1 LIITLCN
8 QTYGFINK
16 NNNFKRELSN
26 LANTPNLDLENI
38 SVLSDTASVYDQI
51 VTEIITKTNNNIA
64 KIDAIN
70 ISNTGGIDGAVG
82 DGIADDTTAIQTVL
96 SSGGYINFGNSD
108 KIYKITS
115 TLNISSDT
123 VIDGNG
129 ATINMPSSATSKSI
143 FEINDKSNVIIK
155 NLKIISVADQ
165 ARAIVDRIG
174 LTSNLVGIHITTYT
188 DGLTKDIIIQNV
200 YGENL
205 EYLIKADGELNTFN
219 RNILVEN
226 IKTYNCVQPI
236 FTSNVD
242 GFKMRHLD
250 LDQKT
255 DVDGHDHH
263 FYLGDYSNNLEIT
276 DVIVRRGSTDSAG
289 ACSFNIA
296 SSNNGTLEN
305 INIRNVTFDNINNP
319 TLFSII
325 CVRNITID
333 EVLADITTA
342 KIPIWFHDVE
352 NVLLTNFNISG
363 TIGQL
368 IEGTVDDASYNGL
381 VVLKNSI
388 IDVVMTSSM
397 CSAPNLV
404 IMDNHF
410 TLSSTTSAIS
420 FFKYISQA
428 YKMKIENNIF
438 NILAYVNG
446 SEFFDVRVS
455 DGADILINNNTII
468 NSSGTNL
475 AFIIGDS
482 TTAGGTTKFIAT
494 NNRYKGYDAFWYATK
509 TLLISVN
516 NINLDNITEE
526 TPTTPSSVDTYS
538 VKNFGAKGDFNG
550 TTGTDDTSAIQSAL
564 DGGGY
569 ISFDS
574 ADSVYKIT
582 SPLYVSSNS
591 VIDGCGATIFM
602 PSNAVGYGIF
612 GLTNVSNVIIK
623 NFNFKST
630 ADKTRENLR
639 IGTSSNI
646 SGINI
651 TATQDD
657 ISKNIE
663 IKNIYCENLEYGIN
677 ITGSSFF
684 NKNITIEDYKT
695 YNCCQ
700 PISLKYVDGIVLK
713 NLDLDVASDI
723 SGSDHHIKFFEFTYN
738 VDIKHL
744 TARRG
749 STIDGASAFALE
761 SSNDNYLENIKISD
775 VNYNGLN
782 TNRIFYLRNIKN
794 CSINGVFGVSTIAT
808 CVCYYGGVHNLIL
821 TNLNIKGVIS
831 NLVYQFIE
839 YTRPYIVDVNYNNL
853 LTLTNSKIDITF
865 TGIIFNGQNIVIK
878 DNLFNL
884 STTSSVTMIKLL
896 ANENSTFK
904 IEHNLIN
911 ILAQPDGLG
920 LFDIREETGVDVLIN
935 NNTFINSIGTD
946 LSFIIMDDTT
956 AGGSSKIV
964 FVNNLYNGF
973 TNIWYAT
980 KVLLVSVNNID
991 LGNITEGTTPPLAN
1005 VKDFGAKGDGVTDDT
1020 TAIQYA
1026 LDLSYISKMPIWFPS
1041 GTYIITKSLY
1051 VHNTENEKGI
1061 SIYGSGTDNTI
1072 IKKITHT
1079 SYTSDLLN
1087 INGTDYPVDDD
1098 SILNLSYHSSHFTIA
1113 DICLSS
1119 GTFDEVTTS
1128 SGLETNAS
1136 LSKYGIYCLGSSK
1149 FELRNV
1155 MTRGCKNGF
1164 YFLVPWK
1171 ANFDNCQGTF
1181 AENAFYIGY
1190 HTGGAGGTTTIL
1202 KNCYALG
1209 CTTGFMI
1216 SGISTTSLINCSVD
1230 GAYKY
1235 AYYFDNTS
1243 ACNME
1248 RCSVED
1254 ARIVLRLSGCY
1265 GFKVSGLTASGI
1277 KAYVPFAYNE
1287 AQIYISHSE
1296 AIFEQIDIEN
1306 LVNED
1311 GSEYTNTKD
1320 IYQISAQANGIYP
1333 INLRFINCILPTNTK
1348 GMFVVGDT
1356 NAVSSVEFI
1365 EQDGTSIIYPNIPDT
1380 SYMLNEQPSIKKS
1393 YDATTPISCSQFG
1406 MVANSSTDAVA
1417 NYAKLKRA
1425 ILAGFKILVDDV
1437 YYITGNE
1444 SLITVPIDMVGV
1456 TDNAKFYGNGT
1467 LFNLRNGCS
1476 RVNIENIEFEN
1487 FDSTL
1492 FTIVYFYTNVT
1503 SDLYTVEKINLNK
1516 NTIKATTRLIY
1527 FRPSVESKTV
1537 DSIANP
1543 WGITKLDI
1551 CNNKFEETTVTSI
1564 SLWDVPFKNY
1574 NISDNNVKNFK
1585 DSLISLGCDEDAT
1598 YPANLLLSM
1607 GNLIVRDNFVFND
1620 DTCWGGDISW
1630 NSATSQYYN
1639 FVLAECQT
1647 VVYQGNHVEGMKSLY
1662 KCALY
1667 DAYLSC
1673 VNVYVANNVWKNN
1686 VCFYATK
1693 ENNTLMKAKG
1703 NNGIRYFINNYY
1715 SVEKDFV
1722 DRLYTQTNNASVVL
1736 ANAWVYWFDAD
1747 DGITKWV
1754 MKDNTL
1760 DIYNLRFSSGVTSA
1774 KELWIENNTI
1784 KCYRSTG
1791 YFLILPNENLDYTGC
1806 WHKIRNNTF
1815 ISTEPYN
1822 SSYYLSLFCSNTTQY
1837 VDTLNLNILIEGN
1850 TFIHPYLAYVLYE
1863 LDANEVILRNNIFRS
1878 TSSDLHIAYSTN
1890 KINILRNINNKFE
1903 AQGNKKVFENMSSVY
1918 GEIEENFE
1926 IHDYSATDSSSN
1938 LNVKIGNVFTGTYT
1952 FLKEYEILSP
1962 QGIAT
1967 FSFTFKYWYDLAN
1980 TVNKVSFTDSNSAVQ
1995 TYTCGTSEG
2004 HSTYVK
2010 ITGETYDT
2018 VKITFGNYTGMT
2030 YFFLS
2035 GIDAEDKIIKVRTRC
2050 VKSAT

>member
-1 LIITLCN
+1 
-8 QTYGFINK
+8 
-16 NNNFKRELSN
+16 

-96 SSGGYINFGNSD
+96 SSGGYINFGDSD
-108 KIYKITS
+108 KIYKVTS
-115 TLNISSDT
+115 TLNIPSDT

-129 ATINMPSSATSKSI
+129 ATINVPSSATSKSV
-143 FEINDKSNVIIK
+143 FEINDKSNIVIK
-155 NLKIISVADQ
+155 NLKIISVADK
-165 ARAIVDRIG
+165 ARVIVDRIG

-188 DGLTKDIIIQNV
+188 DGLTKDITIQNV
-200 YGENL
+200 YGESL

-219 RNILVEN
+219 HNILVEN

-242 GFKMRHLD
+242 GFMMRHLD

-263 FYLGDYSNNLEIT
+263 FYIGDYSNNLEIT
-276 DVIVRRGSTDSAG
+276 DVVVRRGATDSAG

-296 SSNNGTLEN
+296 SSNDGTLEN

-333 EVLADITTA
+333 GVLADITTA

-428 YKMKIENNIF
+428 YKMKIENNVF

-446 SEFFDVRVS
+446 AEFFDVRVS
-455 DGADILINNNTII
+455 NGADILISNNTII

-482 TTAGGTTKFIAT
+482 TTEGGTTKFVAV
-494 NNRYKGYDAFWYATK
+494 NNRYRGYDAFWYATK
-509 TLLISVN
+509 VLLVSID
-516 NINLDNITEE
+516 NIDLDNLTEE
-526 TPTTPSSVDTYS
+526 TPTTPSSSVATYS

-574 ADSVYKIT
+574 ADSAYMIT

-612 GLTNVSNVIIK
+612 NVVNVSNVTIK
-623 NFNFKST
+623 NFNLKST

-639 IGTSSNI
+639 SGISSNI
-646 SGINI
+646 SGINVN
-651 TATQDD
+651 TTENNV
-657 ISKNIE
+657 SKNIK
-663 IKNIYCENLEYGIN
+663 IKNVYCENLEFGIN
-677 ITGSSFF
+677 IYSSLYFH
-684 NKNITIEDYKT
+684 KDITIEDFKT

-700 PISLKYVDGIVLK
+700 PIYLKYVDGIILK
-713 NLDLDVASDI
+713 NLDLDVASDV
-723 SGSDHHIKFFEFTYN
+723 SGSDHHINFREFTYN

-744 TARRG
+744 TAHRG
-749 STIDGASAFALE
+749 STVDGASAFALE
-761 SSNDNYLENIKISD
+761 SSNDNYLENIKITD

-782 TNRIFYLRNIKN
+782 TNRIFFLRNVKN
-794 CSINGVFGVSTIAT
+794 CSIDGVFGISTIAT
-808 CVCYYGGVHNLIL
+808 CVFYYGGVHNLTL

-831 NLVYQFIE
+831 SLVSQFIE
-839 YTRPYIVDVNYNNL
+839 YGRPYIVDTNYNNL
-853 LTLTNSKIDITF
+853 LTLINSKIDITF
-865 TGIIFNGQNIVIK
+865 TGTIFFGQNINIK
-878 DNLFNL
+878 DNVFNL

-904 IEHNLIN
+904 IENNLIN
-911 ILAQPDGLG
+911 VLAQPDGVG

-935 NNTFINSIGTD
+935 NNTIINSIGTD

-964 FVNNLYNGF
+964 FINNLYHGF

-980 KVLLVSVNNID
+980 KILLISVNNNNLDI
-991 LGNITEGTTPPLAN
+991 LA
-1005 VKDFGAKGDGVTDDT
+1005 
-1020 TAIQYA
+1020 
-1026 LDLSYISKMPIWFPS
+1026 
-1041 GTYIITKSLY
+1041 
-1051 VHNTENEKGI
+1051 EEK
-1061 SIYGSGTDNTI
+1061 
-1072 IKKITHT
+1072 
-1079 SYTSDLLN
+1079 
-1087 INGTDYPVDDD
+1087 
-1098 SILNLSYHSSHFTIA
+1098 SIL
-1113 DICLSS
+1113 
-1119 GTFDEVTTS
+1119 
-1128 SGLETNAS
+1128 
-1136 LSKYGIYCLGSSK
+1136 
-1149 FELRNV
+1149 
-1155 MTRGCKNGF
+1155 
-1164 YFLVPWK
+1164 
-1171 ANFDNCQGTF
+1171 
-1181 AENAFYIGY
+1181 
-1190 HTGGAGGTTTIL
+1190 
-1202 KNCYALG
+1202 
-1209 CTTGFMI
+1209 
-1216 SGISTTSLINCSVD
+1216 
-1230 GAYKY
+1230 
-1235 AYYFDNTS
+1235 
-1243 ACNME
+1243 
-1248 RCSVED
+1248 
-1254 ARIVLRLSGCY
+1254 
-1265 GFKVSGLTASGI
+1265 
-1277 KAYVPFAYNE
+1277 
-1287 AQIYISHSE
+1287 
-1296 AIFEQIDIEN
+1296 
-1306 LVNED
+1306 
-1311 GSEYTNTKD
+1311 
-1320 IYQISAQANGIYP
+1320 
-1333 INLRFINCILPTNTK
+1333 
-1348 GMFVVGDT
+1348 
-1356 NAVSSVEFI
+1356 
-1365 EQDGTSIIYPNIPDT
+1365 
-1380 SYMLNEQPSIKKS
+1380 
-1393 YDATTPISCSQFG
+1393 CSQLG
-1406 MVANSSTDAVA
+1406 MVTNDLTYAVT
-1417 NYAKLKRA
+1417 NYTKLKTA
-1425 ILAGFKILVDDV
+1425 ILAGFKILVDDI
-1437 YYITGNE
+1437 YYITGND
-1444 SLITVPIDMVGV
+1444 SSIVIQIDMVGI

-1467 LFNLRNGCS
+1467 LFNLRSGCS
-1476 RVNIENIEFEN
+1476 SVNIENIEFEN
-1487 FDSTL
+1487 FNDLS
-1492 FTIVYFYTNVT
+1492 FTVVHFYTDIT
-1503 SDLYTVEKINLNK
+1503 SDLFTVEKINFNK
-1516 NTIKATTRLIY
+1516 NTIKAKTRLIY
-1527 FRPSVESKTV
+1527 FQPSVQSKTV
-1537 DSIANP
+1537 DAIANP
-1543 WGITKLDI
+1543 WGITRLDI
-1551 CNNKFEETTVTSI
+1551 CNNKFEETTETSI

-1607 GNLIVRDNFVFND
+1607 ENLIVRDNFVFND
-1620 DTCWGGDISW
+1620 DNCWSGDISW
-1630 NSATSQYYN
+1630 NSASSQYYN
-1639 FVLAECQT
+1639 FLLAECQT
-1647 VVYQGNHVEGMKSLY
+1647 VVYQGNYVEGMKTLY

-1673 VNVYVANNVWKNN
+1673 VNVYVTNNVWKNN

-1703 NNGIRYFINNYY
+1703 NNGVRYFIGNYY

-1722 DRLYTQTNNASVVL
+1722 DRLYTQINDASVVL

-1754 MKDNTL
+1754 MRDNTL
-1760 DIYNLRFSSGVTSA
+1760 DIYNLRFSSGTTSA

-1791 YFLILPNENLDYTGC
+1791 YFLLLPNENLNYTGC

-1822 SSYYLSLFCSNTTQY
+1822 SSYYLSLFCSNPTQY
-1837 VDTLNLNILIEGN
+1837 TDTLNLNILIEGN
-1850 TFIHPYLAYVLYE
+1850 TFIHPYLGYILYE

-1878 TSSDLHIAYSTN
+1878 TNSDLHIAYSTN

-1903 AQGNKKVFENMSSVY
+1903 AQSNKKVFENMSSVY

-1938 LNVKIGNVFTGTYT
+1938 LNIKIGNVFTGTYT

-1962 QGIAT
+1962 QGIAN
-1967 FSFTFKYWYDLAN
+1967 FSFTFKYWYDSAN
-1980 TVNKVSFTDSNSAVQ
+1980 TVNKVSFTDSNSAEQ

-2010 ITGETYDT
+2010 TTGIVYDT